1 MQFKDDIPVN
11 GVVEGGEHR
20 ALALVAAAF
29 LDRCG
34 RYREMHID
42 RGNIVVDDGQR
53 AAVDGQVAAA
63 RCSRYGDRFIALR
76 NRVIHRGEGEGLAR
90 LRCKRRNSDGKTG
103 HGVEIVARGGG
114 AAGHAHIHRGIAG
127 AVARIESGGHRN
139 GLRAAAFVDAGRP
152 HLQGQIACGGIV
164 VLQQQAGRGHDIAV
178 DGRGSRD
185 QDGFLDFVD
194 SVIHRREGEGGLSG
208 GRACRNGQG
217 EVRHGSEILRGR
229 GARVHGNLQRR
240 GLRPG
245 RAVHRGGHG
254 YQGGARVFLE
264 EAR

>member
-1 MQFKDDIPVN
+1 
-11 GVVEGGEHR
+11 
-20 ALALVAAAF
+20 
-29 LDRCG
+29 
-34 RYREMHID
+34 MHID

-63 RCSRYGDRFIALR
+63 RGSRYGDRFIAFR

-90 LRCKRRNSDGKTG
+90 LRCQRRDGDG
-103 HGVEIVARGGG
+103 EAGNRIEIIGLGGG
-114 AAGHAHIHRGIAG
+114 IAGDAHVHRGTAG
-127 AVARIESGGHRN
+127 AVARVESRGHRD

-194 SVIHRREGEGGLSG
+194 SVIHRREGEGGLPG

-217 EVRHGSEILRGR
+217 EVRHGREILRGR
-229 GARVHGNLQRR
+229 GARTHGNLQRR

-245 RAVHRGGHG
+245 RAVHRGGYG
-254 YQGGARVFLE
+254 YPGGARVFLE
-264 EAR
+264 DLR